1 MTHIDNLEDYQK
13 AVTNDFT
20 EYLQHC
26 KTNYLST
33 YNDGYTREY
42 YRGELLKPKAS
53 IPSYLPALA
62 IVRFLIVFT
71 VRIP

>member
-1 MTHIDNLEDYQK
+1 MTNINNFEDYQK

-42 YRGELLKPKAS
+42 YRGELLRLKS
-53 IPSYLPALA
+53 ILNKTLSETEDILNAKDNKQ
-62 IVRFLIVFT
+62 
-71 VRIP
+71 

>member
-42 YRGELLKPKAS
+42 YRGELLKLKAILTKS
-53 IPSYLPALA
+53 LSETEDTLNA
-62 IVRFLIVFT
+62 
-71 VRIP
+71 